1 MTNYAV
7 AEKFLSIN
15 GEGLFAGL
23 PAAFIRFRGCNL
35 RCSYCDTAWAQTESC
50 PAEIMNETEI
60 LDYIRS
66 TSAVCCTLTGGEPV
80 LRDGFDGLCRLLLT
94 EDGLRTEIETNGSA
108 DLKALA
114 ELRRCNEDKLSFTMD
129 WKLPSSGME
138 SKMLDSNFDC
148 LTLTDS
154 VKFVCGSYDDLI
166 RAREIIVKY
175 GLYGK
180 CQTIFSGVYGK
191 IRPDEIVQFILDNR
205 LNKSR
210 FQLQLHKFIWDP
222 EKRGV

>member
-1 MTNYAV
+1 MTNFAV

-23 PAAFIRFRGCNL
+23 PAVFIRFRGCNL
-35 RCSYCDTAWAQTESC
+35 RCSYCDTAWAQTE
-50 PAEIMNETEI
+50 
-60 LDYIRS
+60 
-66 TSAVCCTLTGGEPV
+66 VCCTLTGGEPV
-80 LRDGFDGLCRLLLT
+80 LRDGFDDLCSLLLK
-94 EDGLRTEIETNGSA
+94 ENGLRTEIETNGSA

-114 ELRRCNEDKLSFTMD
+114 ELRRCNEDKLPFTMD
-129 WKLPSSGME
+129 WKLPSSEME

-154 VKFVCGSYDDLI
+154 VKFVCGSYGDLI

-180 CQTIFSGVYGK
+180 CQTIFSAVYGK
-191 IRPDEIVQFILDNR
+191 IRPDEIVQFILDNK